1 MKQIIQ
7 RLKEPSS
14 WAGIAVLINV
24 LGGMIGLPLGS
35 ADVIVQAG
43 SGVAAALAFFMA
55 EKKGDAAQ

>member
-1 MKQIIQ
+1 MKQVIQ

-24 LGGMIGLPLGS
+24 FGSVIGLPLG
-35 ADVIVQAG
+35 AAEVIVQAG

-55 EKKGDAAQ
+55 EKNAAQ

>member
-24 LGGMIGLPLGS
+24 FGGLVGLPAGAS
-35 ADVIVQAG
+35 DVIVQAG

-55 EKKGDAAQ
+55 EKRGDAAQ